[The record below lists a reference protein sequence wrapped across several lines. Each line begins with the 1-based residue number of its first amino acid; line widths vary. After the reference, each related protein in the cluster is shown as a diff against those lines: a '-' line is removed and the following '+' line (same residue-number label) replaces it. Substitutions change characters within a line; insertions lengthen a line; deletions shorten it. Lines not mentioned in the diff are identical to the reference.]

1 MARPPR
7 APCTTMA
14 KGPRSEHSPLSAGFL
29 SCCDSEETIA
39 VAVATAAE
47 SVREGMS
54 TPTGR
59 KEEAVARAEESVVG
73 VDSRREERTEGSRP
87 GGGSIP

>member
-1 MARPPR
+1 M
-7 APCTTMA
+7 
-14 KGPRSEHSPLSAGFL
+14 
-29 SCCDSEETIA
+29 IA

-59 KEEAVARAEESVVG
+59 KEEAVARAEERVVG

>member
-1 MARPPR
+1 
-7 APCTTMA
+7 MA
-14 KGPRSEHSPLSAGFL
+14 KGPRREHSPLSAGSSF
-29 SCCDSEETIA
+29 CDSEEIIA

-47 SVREGMS
+47 SVREGIS

-59 KEEAVARAEESVVG
+59 KEEAAVARAEERVVG
-73 VDSRREERTEGSRP
+73 VDSRREETTEGSRP

>member
-1 MARPPR
+1 
-7 APCTTMA
+7 MA

-47 SVREGMS
+47 SVREGIS

-59 KEEAVARAEESVVG
+59 KEEVAVARAEERLVG